1 MKKRSIF
8 ASYKRKFRLNYRQM
22 GSWFIQSRHARVGVL
37 GLTMFMGLFYVL
49 QMNVSATKGY
59 DIRELEQT
67 KTTLQ
72 KQARRLEL
80 EAMELQSVDRLMA
93 QLPQYRLVEAQPD
106 AYLSTATTTFAAA
119 R

>member
-1 MKKRSIF
+1 MKNRSF
-8 ASYKRKFRLNYRQM
+8 LGSYKRTFRVNYRQF
-22 GSWFIQSRHARVGVL
+22 GQWFVTSRHARVGVL
-37 GLTMFMGLFYVL
+37 GITMFMGLFYVL

-59 DIRELEQT
+59 DIRELEQK

-93 QLPQYRLVEAQPD
+93 QLPQYSLVEAQPD
-106 AYLSTATTTFAAA
+106 AYVSTATTTFAA